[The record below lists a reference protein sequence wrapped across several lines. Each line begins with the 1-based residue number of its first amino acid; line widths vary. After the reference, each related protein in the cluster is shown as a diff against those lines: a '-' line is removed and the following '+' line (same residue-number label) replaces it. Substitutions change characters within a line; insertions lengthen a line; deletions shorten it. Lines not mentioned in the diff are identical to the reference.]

1 MSRIGTLLATSVLAA
16 MSGAALAQSDGEDGV
31 DEPGLD
37 VLVVTAQRRAE
48 EAQDVGVALTAI
60 SGDSLRRLGVSKINA
75 LEESAPSLNIEPQF
89 GSGAPV
95 FSIRGVGF
103 RDYATNNAPT
113 VGVYVDQVAYPFPV
127 MTQGVLFDIERVEV
141 LRGPQGTLYGR
152 NTTGGAVNVV
162 SRMPTETLEAGAFA
176 EYGRFNAANF
186 EGYLSG
192 PISDRVRARLS
203 ASVAQ
208 GGAWQVN
215 RDTGAELGDKDRI
228 AVRGL
233 LEFAASDDLDLLLN
247 LHGYKDE
254 SDGLGLR
261 LFRPFGANAVHGRRE
276 TSWGASPEFAAAV
289 GITPEEPPFR
299 DNEGYGASLTA
310 RIGLGGAEI
319 VYIGAYE
326 RLDRAEYNDFDAVA
340 AGIAGVYFISDL
352 DVVTQEMRVASTGDA
367 RFDWIAGV
375 YYSRERLDENYQ
387 SDFVDSFGP
396 GFAVRTPYRQNADSI
411 GVFGQ
416 FDYEFVERLS
426 IVGGLRYEHEDRDLV
441 GLGTFA
447 TGFGTFNF
455 ANGTVDGTLES
466 RSLETDEVSG
476 KAALEF
482 EPAEDVLL
490 YVSASRG
497 VKSGGFTAYN
507 TLNPAA
513 LTPFNPE
520 ILWAYEAGFKSQ
532 FASNRVRLNGAFFY
546 YDYRDQQVQS
556 AIFDPGTGAV
566 VGRIVN
572 AEKSRIWGAEGEL
585 LAEPARGLTIS
596 QRVGYQNGEF
606 RRFDDLDIAATTL
619 AGAAVFVSRA
629 GVDIGLP
636 RLTYQGGVSLKGPLG
651 GGLAWDASF
660 DYSYRSGFTNPLL
673 GPTYRVP
680 SYWLANARLAV
691 AREGGPWEA
700 AIFVRNLFDT
710 AYDEQRN
717 FFAGFDF
724 TPVAAPGEPLTFGVQ
739 LALRY

>member
-1 MSRIGTLLATSVLAA
+1 MKRFGAVLAA
-16 MSGAALAQSDGEDGV
+16 GLAVGGGGAAFAQSAASA
-31 DEPGLD
+31 DEGLD
-37 VLVVTAQRRAE
+37 VLVVTAERRAE
-48 EAQDVGVALTAI
+48 RAQDIGVALTAI
-60 SGDSLRRLGVSKINA
+60 SGDALRDQGVTRVNA
-75 LEESAPSLNIEPQF
+75 LEDSAPNLNIEPQF

-127 MTQGVLFDIERVEV
+127 MTQGVLFDVERVEV

-152 NTTGGAVNVV
+152 NTTGGAINVL
-162 SRMPTETLEAGAFA
+162 SRMPTDELSAGVAA
-176 EYGRFNAANF
+176 EYGRFGAADF
-186 EGYLSG
+186 EGYVSG
-192 PISDRVRARLS
+192 PLSDNVRARLS
-203 ASVAQ
+203 ASVAE

-215 RDTGAELGDKDRI
+215 RDTGEELGDRDRI

-233 LEFAASDDLDLLLN
+233 LEFAPSDQFNVLLN

-261 LFRPFGANAVHGRRE
+261 LFRSFGPNPPHAQRQ
-276 TSWGASPEFAAAV
+276 TSYGASAEFAAAV
-289 GITPEEPPFR
+289 GITPQQKPFR

-310 RIGLGGAEI
+310 RLDLGGAEI
-319 VYIGAYE
+319 TYIGAYE
-326 RLDRAEYNDFDAVA
+326 SLDRKEYNDYDAVT
-340 AGIAGVYFISDL
+340 AGIAGVYFISDI
-352 DVVTQEMRVASTGDA
+352 DVVTQEARIASTGDN
-367 RFDWIAGV
+367 RLDWIGGV
-375 YYSRERLDENYQ
+375 YYSRERLEENYQ

-396 GFAVRTPYRQNADSI
+396 GFAVRTPYRQKADTI

-416 FDYEFVERLS
+416 VDFELLDRLS
-426 IVGGLRYEHEDRDLV
+426 FVGGLRYEHEDRDLL

-447 TGFGTFNF
+447 TGFGPFNF
-455 ANGTVDGTLES
+455 ANGTVDGTLEN
-466 RSLETDEVSG
+466 RNLTTDEVSG

-482 EPAEDVLL
+482 KAADDVLL

-532 FASNRVRLNGAFFY
+532 FASNRIRFNGAFFY

-572 AEKSRIWGAEGEL
+572 ADKSRIWGAEGEF
-585 LAEPARGLTIS
+585 LAEPFDGFTIS
-596 QRVGYQNGEF
+596 QSVGYQKGEF
-606 RRFDDLDIAATTL
+606 KRFDDLDIAATTL
-619 AGAAVFVSRA
+619 AGSAVFVSRA

-636 RLTYQGGVSLKGPLG
+636 HLTYQGGVDLKRPLA
-651 GGLAWDASF
+651 GGLSWKASF
-660 DYSYRSGFTNPLL
+660 NYSYRGAFANPLL
-673 GPTYRVP
+673 GSTYRV
-680 SYWLANARLAV
+680 SNYWLANARLAV
-691 AREGGPWEA
+691 APDDGPWEVA
-700 AIFVRNLFDT
+700 LIVRNLFNT
-710 AYDEQRN
+710 VYDEQRN
-717 FFAGFDF
+717 FFAGFDL
-724 TPVAAPGEPLTFGVQ
+724 TPVAAPGEPLTWGLQFSLQ
-739 LALRY
+739 Y